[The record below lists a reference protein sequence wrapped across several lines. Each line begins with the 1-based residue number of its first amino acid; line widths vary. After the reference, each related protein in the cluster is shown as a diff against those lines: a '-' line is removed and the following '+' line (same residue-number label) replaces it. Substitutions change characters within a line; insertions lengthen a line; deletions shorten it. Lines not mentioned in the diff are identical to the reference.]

1 MASSDNISINHALN
15 VLKTIKTREESPEE
29 KIKVSAI
36 LQECRKST
44 EGKTLKEAITILP
57 PLTARD
63 HESDEPTISCQ
74 TPPNYQG
81 SEKESATRTGS
92 DPTHDRPRRGRILS
106 SPVPYDYVEPA
117 PDGVDTKP
125 DMGCTSHSGY
135 MHNREGE
142 IPVQSGSQLVKGD
155 DSTRPLADSNRN
167 LGDDLLIDSDQWAM
181 PIRLKRRHENPKI
194 EISQHDDEPDSSGD
208 PDSDGREVTQTSKF
222 SSVAPVSPGDFEN
235 VGLMKHLDT
244 NKKGEGCTY
253 QVREQVPHIRALR
266 IQLKKEAD
274 IGENTILFG
283 QVTGSWLEAGVIRS
297 VHQSNRSPSERNV
310 HAGHAQPYAKNA
322 YLTNRS
328 DSLLST
334 EQDSEKTFDNDYD
347 ESIHDISINAEMN
360 PNLNE
365 LLENQKMIISKLDQ
379 LLTIKNDIDAIKK
392 QINKQNLALSTI
404 EGHLSSVMMA
414 VPGSGK
420 PYSSVEENPELRPVL
435 GRDQC
440 RGLQEIATPKIQG
453 PDLDGGLQSKNQWV
467 IKKDMYLDPINSD
480 ESNATKF
487 LPSNDLVS
495 RDVLYALINSSIRD
509 KTMRSNMLYAL
520 ETVKDDKDLKEFHE
534 VLLKYLQ

>member
-244 NKKGEGCTY
+244 NKKG
-253 QVREQVPHIRALR
+253 RRLHL
-266 IQLKKEAD
+266 
-274 IGENTILFG
+274 
-283 QVTGSWLEAGVIRS
+283 
-297 VHQSNRSPSERNV
+297 PSERTSTP
-310 HAGHAQPYAKNA
+310 HPGTEDSTKKRGGHRREYDFIWTSDGV
-322 YLTNRS
+322 LVRS
-328 DSLLST
+328 WCNPICAPVK
-334 EQDSEKTFDNDYD
+334 QVPIREKCSCGTC
-347 ESIHDISINAEMN
+347 
-360 PNLNE
+360 P
-365 LLENQKMIISKLDQ
+365 
-379 LLTIKNDIDAIKK
+379 T
-392 QINKQNLALSTI
+392 
-404 EGHLSSVMMA
+404 VC
-414 VPGSGK
+414 
-420 PYSSVEENPELRPVL
+420 EE
-435 GRDQC
+435 C
-440 RGLQEIATPKIQG
+440 I
-453 PDLDGGLQSKNQWV
+453 
-467 IKKDMYLDPINSD
+467 SD
-480 ESNATKF
+480 E
-487 LPSNDLVS
+487 
-495 RDVLYALINSSIRD
+495 
-509 KTMRSNMLYAL
+509 
-520 ETVKDDKDLKEFHE
+520 
-534 VLLKYLQ
+534 